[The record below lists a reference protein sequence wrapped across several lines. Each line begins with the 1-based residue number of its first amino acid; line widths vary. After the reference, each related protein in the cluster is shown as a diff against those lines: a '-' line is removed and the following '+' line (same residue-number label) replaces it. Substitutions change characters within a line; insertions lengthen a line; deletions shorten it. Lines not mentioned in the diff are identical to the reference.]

1 MEVHEC
7 VSFILVKGDQVLLE
21 TRSKDKDSDP
31 GMIAIPGGH
40 VEKGESQP
48 MTLLR
53 ELDEELNIK
62 PQRYGYLC
70 SLYHPTKELQ
80 LLHYYVVTDW
90 VGDIQ
95 SLEAESVNWYP
106 IINAPVATEVDRIAL
121 SEYQRLQSVLKSV
134 FNNGCSIN
142 NICG

>member
-40 VEKGESQP
+40 MEKGESQP

-62 PQRYGYLC
+62 PQRCGYLC
-70 SLYHPTKELQ
+70 SLYHPTTELQ

-106 IINAPVATEVDRIAL
+106 IINAPVSTEVDRVAL
-121 SEYQRLQSVLKSV
+121 SEYLRLNTALRTV
-134 FNNGCSIN
+134 FNK
-142 NICG
+142 

>member
-7 VSFILVKGDQVLLE
+7 VSFILVKDDEVLLE

-40 VEKGESQP
+40 IEQGESQS

-53 ELDEELNIK
+53 ELDEELNIR
-62 PQRYGYLC
+62 PQRCGYLC
-70 SLYHPTKELQ
+70 SLYHPTTELQ

-106 IINAPVATEVDRIAL
+106 IINAAVATEVDRIAL
-121 SEYQRLQSVLKSV
+121 SEYQRLKHVLKSV
-134 FNNGCSIN
+134 FNDDFSIN
-142 NICG
+142 NVCG

>member
-40 VEKGESQP
+40 MEKGESQP

-62 PQRYGYLC
+62 PQRCGYLC
-70 SLYHPTKELQ
+70 SLYHPTTELQ
-80 LLHYYVVTDW
+80 LLHYYVVTNW
-90 VGDIQ
+90 QGDIQ

-106 IINAPVATEVDRIAL
+106 IINAPVSTEVDRVAL
-121 SEYQRLQSVLKSV
+121 SEYLRLNTALRTV
-134 FNNGCSIN
+134 FNK
-142 NICG
+142 

>member
-7 VSFILVKGDQVLLE
+7 VSFILVKDDEVLLE

-40 VEKGESQP
+40 MEQGESQS

-53 ELDEELNIK
+53 ELDEELNIR
-62 PQRYGYLC
+62 PQRCGYLC
-70 SLYHPTKELQ
+70 SLYHPTTELQ

-106 IINAPVATEVDRIAL
+106 IINAPVGTEVDRIAL
-121 SEYQRLQSVLKSV
+121 SEYQRLKHVLK
-134 FNNGCSIN
+134 
-142 NICG
+142 

>member
-40 VEKGESQP
+40 MEKGESQP

-62 PQRYGYLC
+62 PQRCGYLC
-70 SLYHPTKELQ
+70 SLYHPTTELQ

-95 SLEAESVNWYP
+95 SLEAESVTWYP

-121 SEYQRLQSVLKSV
+121 SEYRRLQSVLKSV
-134 FNNGCSIN
+134 FNNRFSIN
-142 NICG
+142 NIC

>member
-7 VSFILVKGDQVLLE
+7 VSFILVKDDEVLLE

-40 VEKGESQP
+40 MEQGESQS

-53 ELDEELNIK
+53 ELDEELNIR
-62 PQRYGYLC
+62 PQRCWYLC
-70 SLYHPTKELQ
+70 SLYHPTTELQ

-106 IINAPVATEVDRIAL
+106 IINAPVGTEVDRIAL
-121 SEYQRLQSVLKSV
+121 SEYQRLKHVLKSV
-134 FNNGCSIN
+134 FNDDFSIN
-142 NICG
+142 NVCG

>member
-7 VSFILVKGDQVLLE
+7 VSFILVKDDEVLLE
-21 TRSKDKDSDP
+21 TRSKGKDSDP

-40 VEKGESQP
+40 MEQGESQS

-53 ELDEELNIK
+53 ELDEELNIR
-62 PQRYGYLC
+62 PQRCGYLC
-70 SLYHPTKELQ
+70 SLYHPTTELQ

-106 IINAPVATEVDRIAL
+106 IINVPVATEVDRIAL
-121 SEYQRLQSVLKSV
+121 SEYQRLKHVLKSV
-134 FNNGCSIN
+134 FNDDFSIN
-142 NICG
+142 NVCG

>member
-1 MEVHEC
+1 MEVYEC
-7 VSFILVKGDQVLLE
+7 VSFILVKDDEVLLE
-21 TRSKDKDSDP
+21 TRAKDKDSDP

-40 VEKGESQP
+40 MEQGESQS

-53 ELDEELNIK
+53 ELDEELNIR
-62 PQRYGYLC
+62 PQRCGYLC
-70 SLYHPTKELQ
+70 SLYHPTTELQ

-106 IINAPVATEVDRIAL
+106 IINSPVATEVDRIAL
-121 SEYQRLQSVLKSV
+121 SEYQRLKHVLKSV
-134 FNNGCSIN
+134 FNDDFSIN
-142 NICG
+142 NVCG

>member
-21 TRSKDKDSDP
+21 TRSKGKDSDP

-40 VEKGESQP
+40 MEKGESQP

-62 PQRYGYLC
+62 PQRSGIC
-70 SLYHPTKELQ
+70 VLYITQPQ
-80 LLHYYVVTDW
+80 
-90 VGDIQ
+90 
-95 SLEAESVNWYP
+95 NFNCF
-106 IINAPVATEVDRIAL
+106 IIM
-121 SEYQRLQSVLKSV
+121 
-134 FNNGCSIN
+134 
-142 NICG
+142 

>member
-7 VSFILVKGDQVLLE
+7 VSFILVKGEQVLLE

-40 VEKGESQP
+40 MEKGESQP

-62 PQRYGYLC
+62 PQRCGYLC
-70 SLYHPTKELQ
+70 SLYHPTTELQ

-95 SLEAESVNWYP
+95 SLEAESVTWYP

-121 SEYQRLQSVLKSV
+121 SEYRRLQSVLKSV
-134 FNNGCSIN
+134 FNNGFSIN
-142 NICG
+142 NIC

>member
-7 VSFILVKGDQVLLE
+7 VSFILVKDDEVLLE

-40 VEKGESQP
+40 MEQGESQS

-53 ELDEELNIK
+53 ELDEELNIR
-62 PQRYGYLC
+62 PQRCGYLC
-70 SLYHPTKELQ
+70 SLYHPTTELQ

-106 IINAPVATEVDRIAL
+106 IINAPVGTEVDRIAL
-121 SEYQRLQSVLKSV
+121 SECQRLKHVLKSV
-134 FNNGCSIN
+134 FNDDFSIN
-142 NICG
+142 NVCG

>member
-1 MEVHEC
+1 
-7 VSFILVKGDQVLLE
+7 
-21 TRSKDKDSDP
+21 
-31 GMIAIPGGH
+31 MIAIPGGH
-40 VEKGESQP
+40 MEKGESQP

-62 PQRYGYLC
+62 PQRCGYLC
-70 SLYHPTKELQ
+70 SLYHPTTELQ

-142 NICG
+142 NICGSL

>member
-31 GMIAIPGGH
+31 SMIAIPGGH
-40 VEKGESQP
+40 MEKGESQP

-62 PQRYGYLC
+62 PQRCGYLC
-70 SLYHPTKELQ
+70 SLYHPTTELQ

-95 SLEAESVNWYP
+95 SLEAESVTWYP

-121 SEYQRLQSVLKSV
+121 SEYLRLNTALRTV
-134 FNNGCSIN
+134 FNK
-142 NICG
+142 

>member
-7 VSFILVKGDQVLLE
+7 VSFILVKDDEVLLE

-40 VEKGESQP
+40 MEQGESQS

-53 ELDEELNIK
+53 ELDEELNIR
-62 PQRYGYLC
+62 PQRCGYLC
-70 SLYHPTKELQ
+70 SLYHPTIELQ

-106 IINAPVATEVDRIAL
+106 IINASVATEVDRIAL
-121 SEYQRLQSVLKSV
+121 SEYQRLKHVLKSV
-134 FNNGCSIN
+134 FNDDFSIN
-142 NICG
+142 NVCG